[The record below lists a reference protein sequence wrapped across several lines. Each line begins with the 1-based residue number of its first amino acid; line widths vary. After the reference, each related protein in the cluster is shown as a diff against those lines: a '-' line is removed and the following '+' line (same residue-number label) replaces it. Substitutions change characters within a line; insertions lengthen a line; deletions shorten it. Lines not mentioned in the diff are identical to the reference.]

1 MDPLVSICCETF
13 NQEAFLKD
21 ALEGFVMQKTD
32 FPFEVLIHDD
42 ASTDR
47 TPEIVRDYVRRYPGL
62 FKPIYQTENQWSR
75 HVNIWTRIQFPR
87 AKGKYIALCEGDD
100 YWTDPLKLQKQVD
113 FLEAH
118 PDFVLCCSAFT
129 QTMDGNEGVRSE
141 VRFDVDEVRLD
152 DILKGFWIGTLTTV
166 IRKKAILDY
175 QPPFP
180 GLPMSDLPLW
190 GYLATQGRIKYLQD
204 ITANYRSLS
213 SSACHFPDDKK
224 QFSFQLEAMR
234 VREYYALA
242 AGRAEVAAPA
252 FSKNAHY
259 YLDQCYQ
266 HGWLDFPQEKVWHFL
281 KEYGDPSGYDKLK
294 HWGLKSRS
302 NYFLSR
308 KVLSILKK
316 HQK

>member
-21 ALEGFVMQKTD
+21 ALEGFVMQKTT

-47 TPEIVRDYVRRYPGL
+47 TPEIVRDFVRRYPDL

-100 YWTDPLKLQKQVD
+100 YWTDPLKLQKQID

-129 QTMDGNEGVRSE
+129 QTMDGNEDVRSE
-141 VRFDVDEVRLD
+141 VRFDVEEVRLD

-166 IRKKAILDY
+166 FRKEAILSY
-175 QPPFP
+175 QPPFL

-190 GYLATQGRIKYLQD
+190 GYLATQGKIKYLKD

-213 SSACHFPDDKK
+213 SSACHFTDDRK
-224 QFSFQLEAMR
+224 QFAFQLEAMR

-242 AGRAEVAAPA
+242 AGRAEVAAST

-266 HGWLDFPQEKVWHFL
+266 HGWLDFPLETVWHFV

-316 HQK
+316 HK